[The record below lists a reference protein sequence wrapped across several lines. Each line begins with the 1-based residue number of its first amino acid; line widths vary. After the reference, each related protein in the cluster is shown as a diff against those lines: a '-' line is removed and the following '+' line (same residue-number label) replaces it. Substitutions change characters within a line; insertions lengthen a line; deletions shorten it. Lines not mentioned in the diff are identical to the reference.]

1 MYAVIQHGGKQYKI
15 EEGLVVALER
25 VEAEVGSQV
34 DMAKIG
40 KLVLVAD
47 GSKVIVDPKELAKTP
62 LRGTVIEHLRDDKVI
77 VFHYQSKK
85 GVRCKKG
92 HRQQLTKVRMSFS
105 GVTAKPAQAVQEATK
120 VAPSKK
126 AATAKKAAPAKK
138 TAPAEKAAPAK
149 SEAGQTVAASKP
161 TAAKSKK
168 AAPAKSAKAAPKE
181 AKGKVKE

>member
-62 LRGTVIEHLRDDKVI
+62 LRGTVIEHVRDDKVI

-92 HRQQLTKVRMSFS
+92 HRQQLTKMLMSFS
-105 GVTAKPAQAVQEATK
+105 AATAKPAKVAQAVTK
-120 VAPSKK
+120 VAPAKK

-138 TAPAEKAAPAK
+138 AEPIKAGAPQ
-149 SEAGQTVAASKP
+149 EAAASKP
-161 TAAKSKK
+161 VVAKSKK
-168 AAPAKSAKAAPKE
+168 AAPAKSAKAAPKQ

>member
-1 MYAVIQHGGKQYKI
+1 LYAVIQHGGKQYRV

-25 VEAEVGSQV
+25 VDAEVGSQV

-40 KLVLVAD
+40 KLVMVAD
-47 GSKVIVDPKELAKTP
+47 GGNVVVDPKVLAKTP
-62 LRGTVIEHLRDDKVI
+62 VSATVIEHLRDDKVI

-105 GVTAKPAQAVQEATK
+105 TAATKTVKAAKPATK
-120 VAPSKK
+120 VAP
-126 AATAKKAAPAKK
+126 TKKAAPAKAKAKPAK
-138 TAPAEKAAPAK
+138 TAK
-149 SEAGQTVAASKP
+149 ST
-161 TAAKSKK
+161 
-168 AAPAKSAKAAPKE
+168 PKE